1 MSPLSLFLVIV
12 LRGRN
17 VRSFPPTMS
26 GSNSGKICTAIC
38 TTLPI
43 FKDMAS
49 VLYSQWERK
58 IIDLNSVVT
67 GTESLVTGKYG
78 VLTGVCREA
87 ITSWFIIII
96 KGCMHTVMYIE
107 HSEPLK
113 GFSRIIL
120 IVSDFQPW
128 Q

>member
-1 MSPLSLFLVIV
+1 MVAYLDGPLKKKVFMSPSSLFLVTV

-17 VRSFPPTMS
+17 VRSFSPTRD

-38 TTLPI
+38 TTLLI

-67 GTESLVTGKYG
+67 GTESLVTGKCG
-78 VLTGVCREA
+78 VLTGVCGEA
-87 ITSWFIIII
+87 ITSWL
-96 KGCMHTVMYIE
+96 YA
-107 HSEPLK
+107 HSYV
-113 GFSRIIL
+113 RRT
-120 IVSDFQPW
+120 Q
-128 Q
+128 